1 MMKTHSASGR
11 HARGLSLVELLV
23 AVALGLIVVLGI
35 ASVYLFTKS
44 AFSRQSQISTLQ
56 QSVRTAFEYLGSDAR
71 MVGHRGCATGNDSA
85 FRSDLS
91 TVDLA
96 TNFGLGIEGYEY
108 SNATAGEYTL
118 TGDAPADIATAGSW
132 ATNNLAPGAIA
143 TLPIAVLGGALSPG
157 SDVLVIRT
165 VTGKPLRLSENTDA
179 AGTSMK
185 IETVAGGKCSD
196 GATDKV
202 SGFCNG
208 SYGLVASCGG
218 ARAFQLSAAPTAT
231 LTMGAP
237 LVSYQVFP
245 SASSEVFPL
254 QTIAYYIKQASSG
267 TTTSLYRRVFSGDPA
282 GGVEQELLE
291 DVESLQVL
299 YGRDTTLPEADG
311 TVDVYST
318 AQNVT
323 DWNRVV
329 TVRMGLLIRSAS
341 PLPADTKLAASA
353 PLNGVTVTY
362 PADSRYD
369 RRVFTTTV
377 ALRNKITYFATP

>member
-1 MMKTHSASGR
+1 MMMKTHSASGR

-23 AVALGLIVVLGI
+23 AMALGLIVVLGI

-71 MVGHRGCATGNDSA
+71 MVGHRGCATGNESA

-91 TVDLA
+91 TAALA

-108 SNATAGEYTL
+108 TNATAGEYTL
-118 TGDAPADIATAGSW
+118 TADAPTDITTAGSW
-132 ATNNLAPGAIA
+132 ASNTLAPGSIA
-143 TLPIAVLGGALSPG
+143 TLPIADLGNALSPG

-165 VTGKPLRLSENTDA
+165 VIGKPLRLSENTDA

-196 GATDKV
+196 GTTDKV

-218 ARAFQLSAAPTAT
+218 ARAFQLSAT

-237 LVSYQVFP
+237 LGSYQVFP

-254 QTIAYYIKQASSG
+254 QTIAYYIKQSSSG

-362 PADSRYD
+362 PANSRYD